1 AQIGPTP
8 STWATSSASNFVRS
22 AGYLNATR
30 SGKSLDRV
38 FQFYARVPACRTS
51 LQDQVSRI
59 LLIFA
64 RFYLK
69 SCRTC
74 LILGLSPGP
83 GPSGRRG
90 VACDVGP
97 IDAALTQRYRK
108 LSPCL
113 TMNGFGPDSWRSSP

>member
-1 AQIGPTP
+1 NPVWQIAGPGF
-8 STWATSSASNFVRS
+8 SILCEGSS
-22 AGYLNATR
+22 L
-30 SGKSLDRV
+30 
-38 FQFYARVPACRTS
+38 RTS
-51 LQDQVSRI
+51 LQDQVSQI

-74 LILGLSPGP
+74 RMLGLSPGP

-97 IDAALTQRYRK
+97 IGAAPTQRYRYP
-108 LSPCL
+108 SPCL